1 LQVLRYSEL
10 IIFFIAGIAISS
22 AQAQHLSVVEQTDFY
37 KIYEYSND
45 SLTVTPDYDLL
56 IPYQNSGQAVE
67 IISSELKTVKAD
79 QFPDTESIQRWG
91 LSTTN
96 TPIYSIKNVGMHRNQ
111 RVASMLIHTTR
122 TRTSAN
128 QNLVNNELE
137 LVIVKNLRF
146 RVSAPLDKKTNP
158 AAGFNQSLNPESFIL
173 NNEREHPL
181 SSGQWIKIPIS
192 KSGIYAINTAYLE
205 EAGINTETIN
215 TGNVQIWTTSGE
227 PLPRLNSAPRSTL
240 MQIPIQMDDGGD
252 SSFDDGDR
260 ILFYAKEPHKV
271 LWNDNLGQYIHELH
285 PYSSNNF
292 VFLRLDGPEPGL
304 RLSPFNAPNSPSLTI
319 TEFKDFTWLEEEQ
332 FKTEEDMK
340 SGLEWYGEEFNNDNA
355 ARNDDPDDQNIWA
368 FKVNRE
374 IFNDTIPGIDFSSD
388 ITLRIRMIGRSTR
401 PMEFDIFAN
410 NQFIE
415 DMPVSQ
421 IRSYVAS
428 EFSSARVAQLNTT
441 FQLPGNNE
449 ILTIQGSM
457 KNNETS
463 TQGWVDYI
471 ELSYTRRLVAE
482 NDVLSFF
489 SPQNPQNGS
498 GQFAR
503 YQLQGFSSQPTVMD
517 VTNPVNPTL
526 IPVQSAGNQFNAVG
540 SASPQR
546 KFVAQ
551 SRFFTPEAPQVV
563 QNQNLHGI
571 SGFPDF
577 IIISGDNIV
586 NQAQEFAQYRSD
598 NSNLSTVVATQT
610 QIFNEFSAGVPDV
623 VALRD
628 YVKFLYDRAEG
639 NPDRLPRYLLLFG
652 DTSFDYKGVSQ
663 RANQQNLIFTFQSR
677 ESIFRTS
684 TYGSDDFFGLLDDNE
699 GEWSPTTRAERVD
712 IGIGRF
718 PAQNRED
725 ADIILDKI
733 KRYESTEALGDWRSL
748 FTFAAD
754 DGINGNENDE
764 DLHVFNADFT
774 ARAIDTDE
782 SAVRINK
789 IYEFGFPVE
798 NTSQGRRRPSAT
810 DAFLRSIN
818 EGALITNYMGHGDET
833 TLSGERL
840 FNIDQI
846 PELTNSNRL
855 TLMVTATC
863 SFGRFDDVVLQSGAE
878 QMFLWPDGG
887 SIGAFTTS
895 RVVFTSSNATGG
907 NNFGLNIA
915 LTREMVRK
923 DQNGLPRR
931 LGDIYQSTK
940 NTFAGSVFNSRKF
953 ILIGDPSMRFGLPSL
968 QTRITEINRQTI
980 TDSTQLVRAK
990 ALDKISL
997 KGQIENASNQMIT
1010 DFNGV
1015 TNLQVFDA
1023 NRFVNLPPLD
1033 WVPELC
1039 DTPNCGYFVENDL
1052 LFKGRSSTN
1061 GGRFEAEFI
1070 VPRDISFSDSTG
1082 RILMYSQSAGT
1093 DASGSFNRIN
1103 FNGINE
1109 QALNDDKGP
1118 KMDVFLND
1126 EMFVNGSLVNSSPR
1140 LIVQLSDESGI
1151 NTTGLGVGHE
1161 LIATLD
1167 TEPPQTFTLNDFF
1180 ESELDQFNS
1189 GRIEFPLQD
1198 LPEGVF
1204 NLNVRAWDVHNN
1216 PTEQSIQFEVANT
1229 NELTVKNIF
1238 NYPNPM
1244 TSSTEFIFEHNQSGN
1259 PLDIAIKIY
1268 TLSGRPVK
1276 YIKRNGFI
1284 PSGNLVRIPWGGRD
1298 QDNQPIANGTYIYV
1312 VQVRA
1317 DTPSGRQREEKIE
1330 KLVII
1335 K

>member
-1 LQVLRYSEL
+1 MSVT
-10 IIFFIAGIAISS
+10 
-22 AQAQHLSVVEQTDFY
+22 QAQQLTVVEQTDAY
-37 KIYEYSND
+37 RVYEYSND
-45 SLTVTPDYDLL
+45 SLTITPDYDLL
-56 IPYQNSGQAVE
+56 IPYQNSGQDVE
-67 IISSELKTVKAD
+67 IISADVKTITAD
-79 QFPDTESIQRWG
+79 QFQDREFIQRWG
-91 LSTTN
+91 LSTTD
-96 TPIYSIKNVGMHRNQ
+96 TPIYSIKNVGLHRNK
-111 RVASMLIHTTR
+111 RVASLLIHT

-128 QNLVNNELE
+128 QNLENEDLK
-137 LVIVKNLRF
+137 LLIIKSLRF
-146 RVSAPLDKKTNP
+146 RVSLPSDNNTNQTG
-158 AAGFNQSLNPESFIL
+158 GFNQPLGNNSFTL
-173 NNEREHPL
+173 NNETEHPL
-181 SSGQWIKIPIS
+181 SSGQWLKIPIS
-192 KSGIYAINTAYLE
+192 KSGIYAINSAYLV
-205 EAGINTETIN
+205 EAGINMGTIN
-215 TGNVQIWTTSGE
+215 TDNLQIWTTSGE
-227 PLPRLNSAPRSTL
+227 PLPRLNSAPRGSLT
-240 MQIPIQMDDGGD
+240 QIPIQMEDGGD
-252 SSFDDGDR
+252 NSFDDGDR
-260 ILFYAKEPHKV
+260 ILFYAKEPHQV
-271 LWNDNLGQYIHELH
+271 FWNNNLNQYIHDLH
-285 PYSSNNF
+285 PYSSKNY
-292 VFLRLDGPEPGL
+292 VFLRLDAPEPGL
-304 RLSPFNAPNSPSLTI
+304 RLSPSNTPGNPTRTI

-332 FKTEEDMK
+332 FKTEEDLK
-340 SGLEWYGEEFNNDNA
+340 SGLEWYGEEFNNDNTG
-355 ARNDDPDDQNIWA
+355 RNTDPDDQTIWA
-368 FKVNRE
+368 FKINRE

-410 NQFIE
+410 NQFVE

-441 FQLPGNNE
+441 FQLPDNNQV
-449 ILTIQGSM
+449 LSIQASM

-482 NDVLSFF
+482 NNVLTFF
-489 SPQNPQNGS
+489 SPQNKQS

-503 YQLQGFSSQPTVMD
+503 YQLQGFSSQPIVMD
-517 VTNPVNPTL
+517 VTNPVNPAL
-526 IPVQSAGNQFNAVG
+526 LPVQSAGNQFNAVG
-540 SASPQR
+540 STSPQR

-551 SRFFTPEAPQVV
+551 ARFFTPGAPRTV
-563 QNQNLHGI
+563 QNQNLHGV

-663 RANQQNLIFTFQSR
+663 RANQQNLVFTFQSQ

-684 TYGSDDFFGLLDDNE
+684 TYGSDDFFGLLDDDE

-725 ADIILDKI
+725 ADIIMDKI
-733 KRYESTEALGDWRSL
+733 KRYESTQALGDWRSL

-798 NTSQGRRRPSAT
+798 NTSQGRRRPGAT

-846 PELTNSNRL
+846 PQLTNTNRL

-878 QMFLWPDGG
+878 QMFLWPGGG

-915 LTREMVRK
+915 LTREMVKK
-923 DQNGLPRR
+923 DDKGLPRR
-931 LGDIYQSTK
+931 LGDIYLSTK

-968 QTRITEINRQTI
+968 QTRITEINRQEI
-980 TDSTQLVRAK
+980 TDTTQVVRAR
-990 ALDKISL
+990 ALDRITL
-997 KGQIENASNQMIT
+997 EGQIENASNQVISS
-1010 DFNGV
+1010 FNGV
-1015 TNLQVFDA
+1015 TSLQVFDA
-1023 NRFVNLPPLD
+1023 SRFVNLPPLE

-1052 LFKGRSSTN
+1052 LFKGRSSTT
-1061 GGRFEAEFI
+1061 GGSFEAEFI

-1082 RILMYSQSAGT
+1082 RILMYSQSAET
-1093 DASGSFNRIN
+1093 DASGSFNKIN

-1167 TEPPQTFTLNDFF
+1167 TQPPQTFTLNDFF

-1216 PTEQSIQFEVANT
+1216 PTEQSIQFEVAST
-1229 NELTVKNIF
+1229 DELTVKNIF

-1259 PLDIAIKIY
+1259 PLDITIKIY

-1276 YIKRNGFI
+1276 YIKKNSFI
-1284 PSGNLVRIPWGGRD
+1284 PSGNMVRIPWAGRD